1 MRVGFDAAFFDPVL
15 NIGLDP
21 VLDPAADAFA
31 ADDHG
36 HFRSFAPGL
45 QGRIY
50 GGIAGSYH
58 NDFLHGIEMG
68 VFIVVDYFREVFTGY
83 IQQDREVV
91 KTGGDDDM
99 AGGIGPAGTGDLE
112 FAVDGPDRQ
121 NLFLEVKVQT
131 MGYGHTAI
139 VFQGFGTDGLDIIAY
154 KGNTS
159 YLYALRRGKKGHIG
173 RVIVQGVD
181 QAAFFQDEIGQAGTL
196 GLQAAGDA
204 DGASADDDDVIVSA
218 HGCFP
223 RRKGKTLPERMIYVH
238 SLPKNSHM
246 DALYHYWWI
255 IIVIAFVFSGLVTV
269 NQGYIN
275 VLTMFGKYQRILKP
289 GLSFKIP
296 FLEQIYKRISIQNRS
311 VELEFQA
318 VTADQANVYF
328 KSMLLYAV
336 QNADEETI
344 KRVAFKFISDRDLM
358 QALTRTIEGSIRSF
372 VATKRQAEILG
383 LRKEIVE
390 FVKDQID
397 HSLEEWG
404 YHLLDLQIND
414 ITFDQAIIDS
424 MSKVVASN
432 NLKAAAENEGQALLI
447 TKTKAAEAE
456 GNAIKIS
463 AEAEKEAARL
473 RGQGVALFRQEV
485 AHGMSEAAEEMKRAN
500 LDTNV
505 ILFSMWTEAIKNFA
519 EVGKGNIIFLDGSS
533 EGMQNT
539 MKQIQALMV
548 KQSQ

>member
-1 MRVGFDAAFFDPVL
+1 MDSVNIFTIILVLIAA
-15 NIGLDP
+15 
-21 VLDPAADAFA
+21 
-31 ADDHG
+31 
-36 HFRSFAPGL
+36 
-45 QGRIY
+45 
-50 GGIAGSYH
+50 
-58 NDFLHGIEMG
+58 
-68 VFIVVDYFREVFTGY
+68 
-83 IQQDREVV
+83 
-91 KTGGDDDM
+91 
-99 AGGIGPAGTGDLE
+99 
-112 FAVDGPDRQ
+112 
-121 NLFLEVKVQT
+121 
-131 MGYGHTAI
+131 AI
-139 VFQGFGTDGLDIIAY
+139 VFSCA
-154 KGNTS
+154 
-159 YLYALRRGKKGHIG
+159 
-173 RVIVQGVD
+173 
-181 QAAFFQDEIGQAGTL
+181 
-196 GLQAAGDA
+196 
-204 DGASADDDDVIVSA
+204 
-218 HGCFP
+218 
-223 RRKGKTLPERMIYVH
+223 
-238 SLPKNSHM
+238 
-246 DALYHYWWI
+246 
-255 IIVIAFVFSGLVTV
+255 VTV
-269 NQGYIN
+269 NQGYIYA
-275 VLTMFGKYQRILKP
+275 VTFFGKYRRIMRP
-289 GLSFKIP
+289 GLNFKLP
-296 FLEQIYKRISIQNRS
+296 FLESVYKKISIQNRS

-336 QNADEETI
+336 QNAEEETI

-372 VATKRQAEILG
+372 VATKKQAEILS
-383 LRKEIVE
+383 LRKEIVD

-404 YHLLDLQIND
+404 YHLMDLQIND
-414 ITFDQAIIDS
+414 ITFDKAIIES

-533 EGMQNT
+533 EGMDKT
-539 MKQIQALMV
+539 MRQIQALMV
-548 KQSQ
+548 NKGTGH